1 MPLPQAIFTY
11 NFLESAKNTK
21 KPQMQFWGSSHQVQ
35 PIWWFFFSLWE
46 ILKKSHYCNGIFFL
60 RDVIVCHQSGT
71 GGFKKDIVDAR
82 NWCLKDNDI
91 MVEIA
96 GKWDSV
102 CIVYKV
108 HSTLLKN
115 KCTQMYE
122 TGKKWP
128 EKKRSYDDWGCQGG
142 HMLWSMRTTES
153 LLQKKNVF
161 FMYHYILHLW
171 KRFSP

>member
-1 MPLPQAIFTY
+1 MQRTQKSLKC
-11 NFLESAKNTK
+11 NFGAQVTK
-21 KPQMQFWGSSHQVQ
+21 CNQFDD
-35 PIWWFFFSLWE
+35 FFFLWE